1 MKIGT
6 DVLIVGLAT
15 QVVTFAFFLGIVGRL
30 HSLTR
35 RGEFRVDAGEGWR
48 MILQAVYI
56 SSTLI
61 IVSLILSW
69 SRGRSELG

>member
-15 QVVTFAFFLGIVGRL
+15 QVLTFAFFLGIVGRF
-30 HSLTR
+30 HILTR
-35 RGEFRVDAGEGWR
+35 GRDGVRSDAGEGWKR
-48 MILQAVYI
+48 VLCAVYI

-61 IVSLILSW
+61 IVSISCMKERLNIY
-69 SRGRSELG
+69 

>member
-15 QVVTFAFFLGIVGRL
+15 QVLTFAFFLGIVGRFHIL
-30 HSLTR
+30 A
-35 RGEFRVDAGEGWR
+35 RGRDGVRSDAGEGWKR
-48 MILQAVYI
+48 VLRAVYI

-61 IVSLILSW
+61 IVSISCMK
-69 SRGRSELG
+69 